1 MPSLLGTLLID
12 LLTAEEEAVDR
23 ARAYLRFNIGP
34 LAERLIRAADWLR
47 RIEGSRHLHI
57 GPANRANQHK
67 EGGLKC
73 CQ

>member
-23 ARAYLRFNIGP
+23 ARAHLRFNIGL
-34 LAERLIRAADWLR
+34 LAERLIRAADW
-47 RIEGSRHLHI
+47 RIEGSRHLQI

-73 CQ
+73 CR